1 MTSSSG
7 TSASFQDSETGST
20 GPEIVITYGIGDDTS
35 PDVPVGMNPSADE
48 WMVSDDLLMQGIVRP
63 EHSWTTPLQNTNAIE
78 IQIDQDVSMSSSN
91 LETFQS
97 WIDTSAFNLVSGT
110 FTPSSDMAEGER
122 YYW

>member
-97 WIDTSAFNLVSGT
+97 WIDLSLIHI
-110 FTPSSDMAEGER
+110 
-122 YYW
+122 